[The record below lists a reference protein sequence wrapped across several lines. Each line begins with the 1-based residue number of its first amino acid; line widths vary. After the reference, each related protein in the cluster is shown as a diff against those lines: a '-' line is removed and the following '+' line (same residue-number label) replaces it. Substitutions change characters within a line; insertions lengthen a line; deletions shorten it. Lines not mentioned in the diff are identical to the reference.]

1 MWDWTV
7 RDSMKRRS
15 ASEGMRTAAP
25 ILTKSIA
32 RAAISE
38 SIVRM
43 LRDVAAAASFL
54 VRCFRVVIV
63 CNPLTRLAVAVDFAV
78 HRELHYLP

>member
-1 MWDWTV
+1 MVEAFHHLPRPSASGSGRGFYLWDWTV

-43 LRDVAAAASFL
+43 LRDVAAAASFSARTQTFL
-54 VRCFRVVIV
+54 K
-63 CNPLTRLAVAVDFAV
+63 
-78 HRELHYLP
+78 